1 MADDGMDEREEP
13 NRNLRISTRV
23 NAAFKWK
30 HDKSVVGGLEVKSVP
45 LLDLH
50 AKLEEKKVLL
60 LEDEFGECL
69 KFWKELKLRKSFI
82 EACESMP
89 PATHCCGL
97 VNDQDGT
104 IKNWVTLLNAGWC
117 KKVNE
122 QINDLGYLYK
132 VSCFVWSWSNAS
144 GKAETVVMMIR
155 FHSLN
160 TSRR

>member
-1 MADDGMDEREEP
+1 
-13 NRNLRISTRV
+13 
-23 NAAFKWK
+23 
-30 HDKSVVGGLEVKSVP
+30 
-45 LLDLH
+45 LDLH
-50 AKLEEKKVLL
+50 AKLEEKNVLT
-60 LEDEFGECL
+60 LEGEFEECL

-82 EACESMP
+82 EACESTP
-89 PATHCCGL
+89 PITQCCGM
-97 VNDQDGT
+97 VNDQDTT

-122 QINDLGYLYK
+122 QIKDLGYK
-132 VSCFVWSWSNAS
+132 ISCFVWSWSNAS